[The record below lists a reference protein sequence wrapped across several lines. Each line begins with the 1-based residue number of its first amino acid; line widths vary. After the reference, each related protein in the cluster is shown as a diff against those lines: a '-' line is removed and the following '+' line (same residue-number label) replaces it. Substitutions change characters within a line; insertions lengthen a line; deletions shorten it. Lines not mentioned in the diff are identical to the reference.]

1 MPSSLENVKV
11 GVCSVTFNA
20 VDLGYTKGGVEVE
33 VSTEKYT
40 VTVDQFGNTPIN
52 DYLIGR
58 SIMVTTPLAETTVEN
73 LVATMPGA
81 TLVTAVG
88 GASKAEV
95 TTGVGTNLIDLAQKL
110 ILHPISAGADM
121 SEDITIP
128 RAATAGNM
136 TFAYQLDS
144 ERVFNVQWSGY
155 PDPTTG
161 LLYIMGNPA
170 IVAGP

>member
-11 GVCSVTFNA
+11 GVCSVTFND

-58 SIMVTTPLAETTVEN
+58 TIMVTTPLAETTVEN

-81 TLVTAVG
+81 TLITG
-88 GASKAEV
+88 SSESKAEV
-95 TTGVGTNLIDLAQKL
+95 TTGIGINLIDLAQEL
-110 ILHPISAGADM
+110 LLHPISMGTDKG
-121 SEDITIP
+121 EDITIP
-128 RAATAGNM
+128 KAATAGNM
-136 TFAYQLDS
+136 SFAYQLDS
-144 ERVFNVQWSGY
+144 ERIFNVQWSGY
-155 PDPTTG
+155 PDPTTK
-161 LLYIMGNPA
+161 LLYIMGDPSITA
-170 IVAGP
+170 A

>member
-1 MPSSLENVKV
+1 MPSLLENVKV
-11 GVCSVTFNA
+11 GVCTVTFNA

-81 TLVTAVG
+81 TLVTNAG
-88 GASKAEV
+88 NSKAEV
-95 TTGVGTNLIDLAQKL
+95 TTGIGTNLIDLAQPL
-110 ILHPISAGADM
+110 ILHPIAAGA
-121 SEDITIP
+121 SLAEDITIP

-136 TFAYQLDS
+136 TFSYQLDS
-144 ERVFNVQWSGY
+144 ERVFNVQWMGY

-161 LLYIMGNPA
+161 LLYVMGDPA
-170 IVAGP
+170 IVAP